1 MKKSIVLFKKSLV
14 YIASIVLGVSM
25 LQSCGGKKTAN
36 FIVNPEYAKYVT
48 AFTSGLVSNQAKV
61 MLRFA
66 QEVPGAEA
74 GKELS
79 GNPFDIDPNVKGKA
93 VWIDAQTI
101 EFTPAQALSSGQI
114 YTVAINLQKFIEIP
128 NKLKTFVFSFQV
140 LNQAMTYEFEGVS
153 LYNETNAQW
162 QRIHGRFTTADFA
175 NADDMEAAVKAEKY
189 KMTWKHS
196 ADGKI
201 HNFSIDSVER
211 KQVAGSVKLEW
222 NGKKIGA
229 KKSSGS
235 ETLAVPALYEFK
247 VLGVRQR
254 NTPKPTID
262 VFFSD
267 PLNKKQDMNGL
278 FTLSP
283 SMNETVLID
292 GSKVEIIPT
301 KWVSGEVKLKV
312 HAGVKNMKD
321 ERLGKDFTAT
331 FDFVSALP
339 QVELLGDGVIVPDV
353 EGIKFP
359 FKAVG
364 LSAVDVRIIQIFENN
379 IVQFLQ
385 INQMDGTQELQRVGR
400 LVYSAEMPLIS
411 EEAIDYNE
419 WNNFALDLSKLV
431 KTEPGAMYRVE
442 LSFRKKHSLYPCLD
456 NVASDEEEI
465 PEERDPYA
473 MYNTPRDYYYWSDY
487 RYYNNY
493 NWSDRN
499 DPCKPS
505 YYMNKTVARNV
516 LASNF
521 GIIAKAGSNN
531 EFFIAVTDLRTAQP
545 LKGIDVEI
553 RNLQNQIIATTKT
566 DGDGMCRMT
575 TTDQNKA
582 FVVIAKKGEERGY
595 LRVDEGSSLSLSM
608 FDVQG
613 EELKKGVKG
622 YIYGERGV
630 WRPGDMMYLT
640 FILEDKNKALPANHP
655 VIFEFYNPEGQLAQR
670 VVRSTSLNGFYSV
683 AVRTPGDAPT
693 GNWTMQARVG
703 GSTFSRV
710 LKIETVKPNRLKIN
724 LDFKST
730 VLRYGVTETG
740 TLQVNWLHGAPLR
753 GGRATIE
760 ASIAPMKT
768 VFKDFNGYVFDNPAK
783 SFESR
788 DREIFD
794 GRLDDNGAAPV
805 SVKFNI
811 DNGDGA
817 PGMLAVQMKTQAFEA
832 GGDFSIDR
840 AMFTYSPY
848 SKYVGVKIPEGKG
861 WNKALFSDEKNLIPI
876 ALVDEKGKP
885 VNGKVEIEIFDIYWR
900 WWWERSAEDNLADYI
915 SNRHTKLLKKE
926 TIEVKNGKAMY
937 EMNLGGDY
945 WGRKFMRITSLD
957 SDHSTGAVFY
967 TTYKSW
973 YSNTGG
979 NNPGGAE
986 MLMFGTDKQKYA
998 VGEKVKIELPA
1009 THKGRALI
1017 SIESGS
1023 KVLKTYWFEPT
1034 EKNTTF
1040 EFEATSEMSP
1050 NVYVH
1055 ISYIQPHNNEND
1067 NPLRMY
1073 GVQPI
1078 SVEDPATHLTPV
1090 ITMKDELKPEEQF
1103 TVTVKETEGKPMT
1116 YTIAIVDEG
1125 LLDLTRF
1132 KTPNPWSAFYNHEAL
1147 GVRTWDMYK
1156 WVAGAFTGKLA
1167 GLLAIGGD
1175 DAFNKSGKENTNR
1188 FKPVVLFQG
1197 PFELKKGETKTHNFT
1212 MPNYVG
1218 SVRVMVVAGQNG
1230 AYGCAEK
1237 TTPVRQSLMVL
1248 PTIPRMISPTETMT
1262 IPVTVFAMDKAVKDV
1277 KVDLKIDN
1285 IFEALDGTSRTVTFD
1300 KPGDKMVEFKVRVKD
1315 KIGEGK
1321 IVVNAVSGAN
1331 KASAETDLKVRVP
1344 NPPTTSI
1351 VSTLIKP
1358 GETWNHRLEGSGI
1371 IGTNRA
1377 ALELSRMYPINLEKR
1392 LQFLIR
1398 YPHGCIEQITSA
1410 AFPQLFLGSVMD
1422 LTDGQK
1428 AEIETNVKAWLE
1440 KLKSYQQSNGGF
1452 SYWAGES
1459 GGASEWGSNYAGHC
1473 MLEAQ
1478 EKGYQLPVGVFESW
1492 VSYQTSQA
1500 NNWSSYDNRY
1510 GRYSDDL
1517 NQAYRLYTLALAKKP
1532 AMSAMN
1538 RMRETK
1544 GIAAEAQWR
1553 LALAYAMVGKPDIAQ
1568 AIMKEIATQDT
1579 DKQRDDYYYY
1589 GSYGSRDR
1597 DMAMKIETLI
1607 ALGKQQEAESMIA
1620 DLAKVLASDE
1630 WLSTQTTAYSLLA
1643 ISKFVGGGGEN
1654 AEIAATLKIDNDSK
1668 NIKTKKALVQSR
1680 IELNT
1685 KPNRAVSITN
1695 TSKNDLYVRVILEGV
1710 PPMKT
1715 IPAESSNLNMTVNYF
1730 DMKGKPLNPA
1740 SLKQGTE
1747 FYAEVTLTHP
1757 GIRLQYT
1764 DMALEQLFP
1773 SGWEIMNSRM
1783 DNVQNSLFKNTSTPR
1798 YMDIRDDRV
1807 YMYFDMEKGQTKTF
1821 RVLLQAAYLGK
1832 FFMSPVYC
1840 QAMYDNTIR
1849 SQSEGRWVE
1858 VVR

>member
-1 MKKSIVLFKKSLV
+1 MKKVIALFHKALLCIVLSFCTV
-14 YIASIVLGVSM
+14 FA
-25 LQSCGGKKTAN
+25 LQSCGGKKDAN

-48 AFTSGLVSNQAKV
+48 AFTSGLVSNQSKIMV
-61 MLRFA
+61 RFA
-66 QEVPGAEA
+66 QEIPGAEA

-79 GNPFDIDPNVKGKA
+79 NPFDIAPKVKGKA
-93 VWIDAQTI
+93 VWVDAQTI
-101 EFTPAQALSSGQI
+101 EFTPMQPLASGQI
-114 YTVAINLQKFIEIP
+114 YTVVMNLQKFIDIP
-128 NKLKTFVFSFQV
+128 KELKTFVFSFQV
-140 LNQAMTYEFEGVS
+140 LQQAMSFEYEGIS
-153 LYNETNAQW
+153 PHNENNAQW
-162 QRIHGRFTTADFA
+162 QRIHGTFQTADFA
-175 NADDMEAAVKAEKY
+175 SAEAMQEAVKAEKF

-196 ADGKI
+196 PDGKT
-201 HNFSIDSVER
+201 HTFTIDSVER
-211 KQVAGSVKLEW
+211 KQMAGSVKLEW
-222 NGKKIGA
+222 DGKKIGA

-235 ETLAVPALYEFK
+235 EALAMPALYEFK

-254 NTPKPTID
+254 NAPKLTID

-267 PLNKKQDMNGL
+267 PLNKKQDMSGL

-283 SMNETVLID
+283 SMDESVVID
-292 GSKVEIIPT
+292 GTRAQIIPS

-312 HAGVKNMKD
+312 HAGVKNTNDK
-321 ERLGKDFTAT
+321 RLDKDFTAT
-331 FDFVSALP
+331 FKFVSVLP
-339 QVELLGDGVIVPDV
+339 EVELLGDGIIVPDV
-353 EGIKFP
+353 DGIKFP
-359 FKAVG
+359 FRAVG

-385 INQMDGTQELQRVGR
+385 LNQLDGTQELQRVGR
-400 LVYSAEMPLIS
+400 LVYSAEVPLIS
-411 EEAIDYNE
+411 DGEDAD
-419 WNNFALDLSKLV
+419 NNIYALELSKLI
-431 KTEPGAMYRVE
+431 KTEPGAIYRVE
-442 LSFRKKHSLYPCLD
+442 LSFRKKHSLYPCLGD
-456 NVASDEEEI
+456 DATTEEEEPAESDLYEI
-465 PEERDPYA
+465 F
-473 MYNTPRDYYYWSDY
+473 NNPRDYYYWSSHT
-487 RYYNNY
+487 YYNNY
-493 NWSDRN
+493 RWRDRDN
-499 DPCKPS
+499 PCTPS
-505 YYMNKTVARNV
+505 YYMNKTRARNV

-531 EFFIAVTDLRTAQP
+531 EYFIAVTDLRTAQP

-566 DGDGMCRMT
+566 DSDGMCRMT

-582 FVVIAKKGEERGY
+582 FVVIAKKDKERGY

-655 VIFEFYNPEGQLAQR
+655 VVFEFYNPEGQLAQR
-670 VVRSTSLNGFYSV
+670 VVKSNSVNGFYSV

-703 GSTFSRV
+703 GSVFSRV

-730 VLRYGVTETG
+730 VLRYGVTENG

-753 GGRATIE
+753 DGRATIV
-760 ASIAPMKT
+760 ASIASLQT
-768 VFKDFNGYVFDNPAK
+768 SFKDFKGYIFDDPSK

-788 DREIFD
+788 DRDIFD
-794 GRLDDNGAAPV
+794 GRLDDNGSAPV
-805 SVKFNI
+805 SVRFDI
-811 DNGDGA
+811 DSDYDA
-817 PGMLAVQMKTQAFEA
+817 PGMLAVQMKTQAYEA

-848 SKYVGVKIPEGKG
+848 DKYAGVKIPEGKG
-861 WNKALFSDEKNLIPI
+861 WNKALYSDEKNLIPI
-876 ALVDEKGKP
+876 ALVDANGKP
-885 VNGKVEIEIFDIYWR
+885 LNGKVKIEIFDIYWR
-900 WWWERSAEDNLADYI
+900 WWWERSSEDNLADYI
-915 SNRHTKLLKKE
+915 SNRHRNLLK
-926 TIEVKNGKAMY
+926 TDYVEVKNGKAMY
-937 EMNLGGDY
+937 EMNLGGEY
-945 WGRKFMRITSLD
+945 WGRKFLRVTSED

-967 TTYKSW
+967 TTYRSW
-973 YSNTGG
+973 YRNAGG

-986 MLMFGTDKQKYA
+986 MLMFGTDKQTYS

-1017 SIESGS
+1017 SIENGS

-1034 EKNTTF
+1034 ETKTTF
-1040 EFEATSEMSP
+1040 EFEATPEMSP

-1055 ISYIQPHNNEND
+1055 ISYIQPHTNEND

-1078 SVEDPATHLTPV
+1078 TVEDPTTHLTPI
-1090 ITMKDELKPEEQF
+1090 ITMKNELKPEEQF

-1175 DAFNKSGKENTNR
+1175 AAFDKNGKENTNR

-1197 PFELKKGETKTHNFT
+1197 PFELKKGETKTYSFT

-1230 AYGCAEK
+1230 AYGNAEK
-1237 TTPVRQSLMVL
+1237 TIPVRQSLMVL

-1262 IPVTVFAMDKAVKDV
+1262 IPVTVFAMDKNIKDV
-1277 KVDLKIDN
+1277 KVDLKIGN
-1285 IFEALDGTSRTVTFD
+1285 IFEALDGTQRTVKFD

-1321 IVVNAVSGAN
+1321 IVINATAGAN
-1331 KASAETDLKVRVP
+1331 KALAETDLKVRVP
-1344 NPPTTSI
+1344 GSPVTSI
-1351 VSTLIKP
+1351 VSAMIKP
-1358 GETWNHRLEGSGI
+1358 GETWNHALEGSGI

-1377 ALELSRMYPINLEKR
+1377 VLELSRMYPINLEKR
-1392 LQFLIR
+1392 IQFLIR
-1398 YPHGCIEQITSA
+1398 YPHGCIEQVTSA
-1410 AFPQLFLGSVMD
+1410 AFPQLFLNSVMD
-1422 LTDGQK
+1422 LDDKQK
-1428 AEIETNVKAWLE
+1428 AEVETNVTAWLE
-1440 KLKSYQQSNGGF
+1440 KLKSYQHTSGGF
-1452 SYWAGES
+1452 TYWAGES
-1459 GGASEWGSNYAGHC
+1459 GDASEWGSNYAGHC

-1478 EKGYQLPVGVFESW
+1478 ERGYQLPVGVFDSW
-1492 VSYQTSQA
+1492 VSYQTSMA
-1500 NNWSSYDNRY
+1500 NNWNTHSSRY
-1510 GRYSDDL
+1510 SRYSDDL

-1544 GIAAEAQWR
+1544 GIAAEAMWR
-1553 LALAYAMVGKPDIAQ
+1553 LASAYAMVGKPDIALQ
-1568 AIMKEIATQDT
+1568 IIKETELSNEVH
-1579 DKQRDDYYYY
+1579 DDYYYY

-1607 ALGKQQEAESMIA
+1607 ALGKRQEAESMII
-1620 DLAKVLASDE
+1620 DLAKVLASDA

-1643 ISKFVGGGGEN
+1643 ISRFVGGSGEN
-1654 AEIAATLKIDNDSK
+1654 SEIAATFKIDNDSK
-1668 NIKTKKALVQSR
+1668 TIKTKKALIQSR

-1685 KPNRAVSITN
+1685 KPNRNVNITN
-1695 TSKNDLYVRVILEGV
+1695 TSKGDLYVRVVLEGV

-1715 IPAESSNLNMTVNYF
+1715 QPAENSNLNMTVNYF

-1747 FYAEVTLTHP
+1747 FYAEVTVTHP
-1757 GIRLQYT
+1757 GIRLRYT

-1773 SGWEIMNSRM
+1773 SGWEIMNNRM
-1783 DNVQNSLFKNTSTPR
+1783 DNVQSSLFNNTDKPR

-1807 YMYFDMEKGQTKTF
+1807 YQYFDIYKGQTKTF

-1832 FFMSPVYC
+1832 FFMPSVYC

-1849 SQSEGRWVE
+1849 AQSEGKWVE

>member
-1 MKKSIVLFKKSLV
+1 MKKIVMLFKKPL
-14 YIASIVLGVSM
+14 ICLAAIVVSVCM
-25 LQSCGGKKTAN
+25 LQSCGGGKKAN
-36 FIVNPEYAKYVT
+36 FIVNPEYAKYIT
-48 AFTSGLVSNQAKV
+48 AFTSGMVSNQAKIV
-61 MLRFA
+61 LRFA
-66 QEVPGAEA
+66 QEIPGAEA

-79 GNPFDIDPNVKGKA
+79 NPFDIDPKTKGKA
-93 VWIDAQTI
+93 VWLDAQTI
-101 EFTPAQALSSGQI
+101 EFTPAQVLTAGQI

-128 NKLKTFVFSFQV
+128 KELKTFVFSFQV
-140 LNQAMTYEFEGVS
+140 LNQAMSYEFEGIS
-153 LYNETNAQW
+153 PHSETDAQW
-162 QRIHGRFTTADFA
+162 QRIHGSFSTADYA

-196 ADGKI
+196 ADGKT
-201 HNFSIDSVER
+201 HTFTIDSVER
-211 KQVAGSVKLEW
+211 KQMAQSVKLEW
-222 NGKKIGA
+222 DGKKIGA

-235 ETLAVPALYEFK
+235 EALPMPALYEFK

-254 NTPKPTID
+254 NAPKLTID

-283 SMNETVLID
+283 SMNESVVID
-292 GSKVEIIPT
+292 GTKAHIIPS
-301 KWVSGEVKLKV
+301 KWVQGEVKLKV
-312 HAGVKNMKD
+312 HAGVKNDKD
-321 ERLGKDFTAT
+321 KRLDKDFTAT
-331 FDFVSALP
+331 FNFVSVMP
-339 QVELLGDGVIVPDV
+339 QVELLGDGIIVPDV
-353 EGIKFP
+353 DGIKFP
-359 FKAVG
+359 FRAVG
-364 LSAVDVRIIQIFENN
+364 LSAVDVRIIQIYENN

-385 INQMDGTQELQRVGR
+385 LNELDGTRELQRVGR
-400 LVYSAEMPLIS
+400 LVYSAEVPLIS
-411 EEAIDYNE
+411 EGGDDVD
-419 WNNFALDLSKLV
+419 NNIYALELSKLI
-431 KTEPGAMYRVE
+431 KTEPGAIYRVE
-442 LSFRKKHSLYPCLD
+442 LSFRKKHSLYPCFAD
-456 NVASDEEEI
+456 AATDEEE
-465 PEERDPYA
+465 ELDENERDPYA
-473 MYNTPRDYYYWSDY
+473 IYNNARDYYYWSTY
-487 RYYNNY
+487 TYYNNY
-493 NWSDRN
+493 HWSERN
-499 DPCKPS
+499 DPCRPS

-545 LKGIDVEI
+545 LKGIEVEI
-553 RNLQNQIIATTKT
+553 RNLQNQVIATDKT
-566 DGDGMCRMT
+566 DGDGMCRIL

-582 FVVIAKKGEERGY
+582 FVVIAKKGAERGY

-640 FILEDKNKALPANHP
+640 FILEDKNKVLPANHP
-655 VIFEFYNPEGQLAQR
+655 VVFEFYNPEGQLAQR
-670 VVRSTSLNGFYSV
+670 VVRSNSLNGFYSV

-703 GSTFSRV
+703 ASVFSRV
-710 LKIETVKPNRLKIN
+710 LRIETVKPNRLKIN
-724 LDFKST
+724 LDFTST

-753 GGRATIE
+753 GGKATIE

-768 VFKDFNGYVFDNPAK
+768 TFKDFNGYVFDDPAK

-788 DREIFD
+788 DKNVFD
-794 GRLDDNGAAPV
+794 GKLDDNGSAPL

-811 DNGDGA
+811 DGESDA
-817 PGMLAVQMKTQAFEA
+817 PGMLAVQMKTKAFEA

-848 SKYVGVKIPEGKG
+848 DKYVGVKIPEGKG

-885 VNGKVEIEIFDIYWR
+885 MNGKVKVEIFDIYWR
-900 WWWERSAEDNLADYI
+900 WWWERSAEENLANYI
-915 SNRHTKLLKKE
+915 SNRNTNLIK
-926 TIEVKNGKAMY
+926 TDYVEVRNGKAMY
-937 EMNLGGDY
+937 EMNLGGNY
-945 WGRKFMRITSLD
+945 WGRKFMRITSED
-957 SDHSTGAVFY
+957 SGHSSGAVFY
-967 TTYKSW
+967 TTYRSW
-973 YSNTGG
+973 YSNTTS

-986 MLMFGTDKQKYA
+986 MLMFATDKQKYS

-1055 ISYIQPHNNEND
+1055 ISYIQPHSNDND

-1078 SVEDPATHLTPV
+1078 SVEDPATHLAPL

-1156 WVAGAFTGKLA
+1156 YVAGAFTGKLA

-1175 DAFNKSGKENTNR
+1175 AAFDKNGKENTNR

-1197 PFELKKGETKTHNFT
+1197 PFELKKGETKTHTFT

-1230 AYGCAEK
+1230 AYGNAEK
-1237 TTPVRQSLMVL
+1237 TVPVRQSLMVL
-1248 PTIPRMISPTETMT
+1248 PTIPRVISPTETMT
-1262 IPVTVFAMDKAVKDV
+1262 IPVTVFAMDKAVKNV
-1277 KVDLKIDN
+1277 KVDLSIDKH
-1285 IFEALDGTSRTVTFD
+1285 FEALDGISRNVTFD

-1321 IVVNAVSGAN
+1321 IIVHATSGAN
-1331 KASAETDLKVRVP
+1331 KASAETDLKIRVP

-1351 VSTLIKP
+1351 VSALIKS
-1358 GETWNHRLEGSGI
+1358 GETWNYRLEGSGI
-1371 IGTNRA
+1371 IGTNKA
-1377 ALELSRMYPINLEKR
+1377 VLELSKMYPINLEKR
-1392 LQFLIR
+1392 LQYLIR

-1410 AFPQLFLGSVMD
+1410 AFPQLFLGNVMD
-1422 LTDGQK
+1422 LTDEQK
-1428 AEIETNVKAWLE
+1428 AEIDTNIKAWLE
-1440 KLKSYQQSNGGF
+1440 KVKSYQHSSGGF
-1452 SYWAGES
+1452 TYWAGEN
-1459 GGASEWGSNYAGHC
+1459 GDASEWGSNYAGHC

-1478 EKGYQLPVGVFESW
+1478 EKGYQLPVGVFDSW
-1492 VSYQTSQA
+1492 VSYQTSKA
-1500 NNWSSYDNRY
+1500 NNWSSYSDRY

-1553 LALAYAMVGKPDIAQ
+1553 LASAYAMVGKPDIAKD
-1568 AIMKEIATQDT
+1568 IMKGIDT
-1579 DKQRDDYYYY
+1579 TKQTRDDYYYY
-1589 GSYGSRDR
+1589 GTYGSRDR
-1597 DMAMKIETLI
+1597 DMAMKIETMI
-1607 ALGKQQEAESMIA
+1607 ALGERKSAESMII

-1643 ISKFVGGGGEN
+1643 VSRFVGGGDNTEIS
-1654 AEIAATLKIDNDSK
+1654 AEVKIDDAKKTIN
-1668 NIKTKKALVQSR
+1668 TKKALVQSKVD
-1680 IELNT
+1680 LNT
-1685 KPNRAVSITN
+1685 SPNRNVSIKN
-1695 TSKNDLYVRVILEGV
+1695 TSKNDLYVRVIVEGV

-1715 IPAESSNLNMTVNYF
+1715 QPAEFENLNMTVAYF
-1730 DMKGKPLNPA
+1730 DMKGKPLNPV
-1740 SLKQGTE
+1740 SIKQGTE
-1747 FYAEVTLTHP
+1747 FYAEVTVTHP
-1757 GIRLQYT
+1757 GIRLRYT

-1783 DNVQNSLFKNTSTPR
+1783 DNVQNSLLKNTDTPR

-1807 YMYFDMEKGQTKTF
+1807 YMYFDMNKGQTKTF

-1832 FFMSPVYC
+1832 FYMPSVYC

-1849 SQSEGRWVE
+1849 AQSEGKWVD